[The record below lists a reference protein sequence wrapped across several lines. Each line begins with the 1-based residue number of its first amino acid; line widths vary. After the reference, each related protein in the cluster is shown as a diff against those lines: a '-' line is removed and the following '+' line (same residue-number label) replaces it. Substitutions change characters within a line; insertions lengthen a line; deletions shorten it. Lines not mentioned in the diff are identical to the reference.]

1 MIRRMPYDRILIL
14 SVLTLSAIGLVILF
28 SASSVIS
35 RELYGSSTAI
45 FTKQLYAVLLG
56 LGLMF
61 LAMRLD
67 YRTYQ
72 NRYILA
78 ALLAVAIALLGWALA
93 SPDVNGVHRWVRI
106 GPMRFQ
112 PSEIAKLGVILVTS
126 YYLVAAGGQIRDF
139 EKRMLWYFAPLGVM
153 MLLVLMEP
161 DFGTTTSLAFTLAL
175 LFFIAGLPWRYYFGA
190 LLLAA
195 PGFYFL
201 IYRVPYRWNR
211 LLAFWDP
218 EADPH
223 GSGYQILQSLIAVGS
238 GGLGGKGL
246 AQSTQKL
253 FFLPEAQTDFIFAVL
268 AEELGIWGSTIVLLL
283 FLVVLWRGIRI
294 SLRAN
299 TLFGTYVGLGIVCMI
314 VFQALFN
321 ISVVLSICPTKGIP
335 LPFISAGGSSVL
347 VMLISVGIL
356 LNISRNSAVQ
366 FPGTINQPSAA
377 GNDGERI
384 G

>member
-1 MIRRMPYDRILIL
+1 MPYDRLLIL
-14 SVLTLSAIGLVILF
+14 SVLTLSAVGLVIVF

-35 RELYGSSTAI
+35 LELYGSSTTI
-45 FTKQLYAVLLG
+45 FIKQLYAVLLG
-56 LGLMF
+56 LGFML

-67 YRTYQ
+67 YRLYQ

-78 ALLAVAIALLGWALA
+78 ALVAAAIGMLCWALI

-112 PSEIAKLGVILVTS
+112 PSEIAKLGIIFVTA
-126 YYLVAAGGQIRDF
+126 YYLVKIGGQIRSL
-139 EKRMLWYFAPLGVM
+139 EKQMLWYFAPLGLL
-153 MLLVLMEP
+153 MLLVLLEP

-175 LFFIAGLPWRYYFGA
+175 LFFVAGLPWRYYLGA

-195 PGFYFL
+195 PGLYFL
-201 IYRVPYRWNR
+201 VYRVPYRWNR

-218 EADPH
+218 EADPY
-223 GSGYQILQSLIAVGS
+223 GAGYQILQSLIAVGS

-268 AEELGIWGSTIVLLL
+268 AEEMGIWGSTLVLLL
-283 FLVVLWRGIRI
+283 FMIVLWRGVRI
-294 SLRAN
+294 SLKAD

-321 ISVVLSICPTKGIP
+321 ISVVLSLCPTKGIP

-347 VMLISVGIL
+347 VMLIAVGIL
-356 LNISRNSAVQ
+356 LNISRNPAVQ
-366 FPGTINQPSAA
+366 VPEVIDDRPPAKGT
-377 GNDGERI
+377 GN
-384 G
+384 